1 MGGVT
6 SGADA
11 LDLLAAGASAV
22 ALGTILFSDPLA
34 PPRIRAELGSAET
47 PTVVAREHEI
57 HGLVRDS
64 ASRHVLSTE

>member
-1 MGGVT
+1 
-6 SGADA
+6 
-11 LDLLAAGASAV
+11 
-22 ALGTILFSDPLA
+22 
-34 PPRIRAELGSAET
+34 LGSAET